1 MSDLTTKANGANKV
15 TSATDTKANAKT
27 EVLKKENFST
37 ILETNAE
44 KRIKNLDHFG
54 KICAKHNFLKG
65 KADDLGSY
73 LMTRDGL
80 KETLI
85 VENTDGQ
92 TFEIS
97 NSGIIQEILVLC
109 QNKVFE
115 LLEES
120 EKNVVKFII

>member
-1 MSDLTTKANGANKV
+1 MNDLKEKTAEAKKV
-15 TSATDTKANAKT
+15 TSATDPKANAKT
-27 EVLKKENFST
+27 EVAKVGGLIP
-37 ILETNAE
+37 ILETSAE
-44 KRIKNLDHFG
+44 KRIKNLEHFG
-54 KICAKHNFLKG
+54 KICTKHNFLKQ

-73 LMTRDGL
+73 LVARDGL

-97 NSGIIQEILVLC
+97 NSNIIEEILVLC
-109 QNKVFE
+109 HNKLFT
-115 LLEES
+115 LLDES

>member
-15 TSATDTKANAKT
+15 TSATETKANAKT
-27 EVLKKENFST
+27 EVMKKENFST
-37 ILETNAE
+37 ILESNAE

-65 KADDLGSY
+65 KADDLSSY
-73 LMTRDGL
+73 LIARDGL
-80 KETLI
+80 KENLI

-97 NSGIIQEILVLC
+97 NSTIIQEILVLC
-109 QNKVFE
+109 QNKIFD